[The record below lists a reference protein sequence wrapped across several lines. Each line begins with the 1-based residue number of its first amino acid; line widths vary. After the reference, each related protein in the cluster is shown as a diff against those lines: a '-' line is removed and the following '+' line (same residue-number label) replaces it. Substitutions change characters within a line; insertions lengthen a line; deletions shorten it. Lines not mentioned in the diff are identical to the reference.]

1 MQKLEYNG
9 WTNYETWNYKLWL
22 DNDEKG
28 YNLIQSLVKSV
39 IKTERE
45 KNQVFKMSEML
56 KMECLNNEPNLKP
69 SFYSDVL
76 SASLK
81 EVNFYEIAE
90 AYINDYKEE
99 HQEWEEHY
107 KKAKKKTKIDEAIIR
122 EAKHLGKLIDEVS

>member
-99 HQEWEEHY
+99 HQEWEKHY
-107 KKAKKKTKIDEAIIR
+107 KKAKNKTKIDEAIIR